1 MDLIK
6 QLQLTNYLRVIKIRN
21 EQYLDKIKDKTINT
35 FKELKDSNNR
45 LDDCL
50 LNFHEQQ
57 LENMM
62 LKSRNRDLESLMSS
76 YKLWSR
82 DLQKEIQQLKNQIRL
97 SDNNIFDADIH
108 GL

>member
-6 QLQLTNYLRVIKIRN
+6 QLQLTNYLRVIKMRN
-21 EQYLDKIKDKTINT
+21 EQYLDKVKDKTINT
-35 FKELKDSNNR
+35 FKELTDSNNR

-57 LENMM
+57 LENQM
-62 LKSRNRDLESLMSS
+62 LKSRNRDLESLTAS
-76 YKLWSR
+76 YKLWTR
-82 DLQKEIQQLKNQIRL
+82 DMNKKITELENQIRI
-97 SDNNIFDADIH
+97 SDNTIFNPDID

>member
-6 QLQLTNYLRVIKIRN
+6 QLQLTNYLRVIKMRN
-21 EQYLDKIKDKTINT
+21 EQYLDKVKDKTINT
-35 FKELKDSNNR
+35 FKELTDSNNR

-57 LENMM
+57 LENQM
-62 LKSRNRDLESLMSS
+62 LKSRNRDLESLTAS

-82 DLQKEIQQLKNQIRL
+82 DLIKENNQLKNQIRL
-97 SDNNIFDADIH
+97 SDNSIFDADEH